1 MIATNRED
9 ALREYKIRKEAYLR
23 EMTNEN
29 WIKFCDAKTNCM
41 RLGIRI

>member
-9 ALREYKIRKEAYLR
+9 ALREYKTRKETYLR
-23 EMTNEN
+23 KMTNEN
-29 WIKFCDAKTNCM
+29 WKKYCDAKANCM